1 MTGVC
6 FRNLYEDP
14 VTIDKEFPPDYI
26 DISINSSGSRLF
38 GVLYIA
44 EGRGPHPTI
53 LLLHGFP
60 GTERNLDLAHAF
72 RRAGWNVLVFHY
84 RGSWGSEGSFSF
96 GNVLEDVKAA
106 LKYIRSDE
114 IAQRCRVDRE
124 NIALVGHSMGG
135 FAALLTAAADMDIKT
150 CAAMAPFDFGAMAG
164 LARDNPEIMDFL
176 RDMFKD
182 CIVPLKGTSVD
193 TLLSE
198 AMANSEKWS
207 FVNNAQ
213 ALSKCRLLLVAAV
226 GDKLSIPGLHFY
238 PLQKKMLSYDSGC
251 FEYRILDS
259 DHSFQDKRIQ
269 LAETIAGWL
278 ENQL

>member
-6 FRNLYEDP
+6 FHSLYEDP
-14 VTIDKEFPPDYI
+14 VTIDKEFPPDYM
-26 DISINSSGSRLF
+26 DISIDSSGNRMF

-53 LLLHGFP
+53 ILLHGFP
-60 GTERNLDLAHAF
+60 GIERNLDLAHAF
-72 RRAGWNVLVFHY
+72 RRGGWNVLVFHY
-84 RGSWGSEGSFSF
+84 RGSWGSEGAFSF

-106 LKYIRSDE
+106 LKYVRSDE
-114 IAQRCRVDRE
+114 IVRRCRIDRN

-135 FAALLTAAADMDIKT
+135 FAALLTAAADMDIKA
-150 CAAMAPFDFGAMAG
+150 CVAMAPFDFGAMAG
-164 LARDNPEIMDFL
+164 LAQNNAETDAFL

-182 CIVPLKGTSVD
+182 CIIPLKGTSVEA
-193 TLLSE
+193 LLSE
-198 AMANSEKWS
+198 ALENNNRWS
-207 FVNNAQ
+207 FTSNAE
-213 ALSKCRLLLVAAV
+213 ALSKQRLLLIAAG
-226 GDKLSIPGLHFY
+226 GDKLSLPGLHFY
-238 PLQKKMLSYDSGC
+238 PLREKLLSYNNGL
-251 FEYRILDS
+251 FEYCMLDS